1 MARLAALTLLTTA
14 TNGNDTT
21 LYGRDD
27 TYTDMNA
34 RPFGERLPQ
43 PTFGNRAERRGRRD
57 SSNKRG
63 QWWNRK

>member
-1 MARLAALTLLTTA
+1 
-14 TNGNDTT
+14 
-21 LYGRDD
+21 
-27 TYTDMNA
+27 MNA

-43 PTFGNRAERRGRRD
+43 PTFGNRAERRGQRD